1 MDLALAIAQGFH
13 NAPRLYGD
21 STVRTPTR
29 ISGIQS
35 GLRAA
40 GKEFIFGI
48 YDGVSGLFLQPYNG
62 AKQGGPLG
70 FVQGLGK
77 GFGGF
82 VLKDIAA
89 VIGPIGYT
97 LKGVHKELVKG
108 KKLTGFIRR
117 ARMIQGEDDLKE
129 LNDRDKKAV
138 GEKIEAAWNIVE
150 EIRREIKLT
159 REEGLEGKV
168 AVMIGK
174 RRFSKQG
181 AFESV
186 ESSRMAFLAWKNERA
201 THERGTLDA
210 RGVGSGGDGGG
221 GGPRKMWTSKEEDG
235 TPAEKK
241 KRWTKSVGSVK
252 GVPNELQ
259 SV

>member
-35 GLRAA
+35 GLLAA
-40 GKEFIFGI
+40 GKEFTFGI
-48 YDGVSGLFLQPYNG
+48 YDGVTGLFLQPYKG
-62 AKQGGPLG
+62 AKQGGPVG

-108 KKLTGFIRR
+108 KKLTAFIRR
-117 ARMIQGEDDLKE
+117 ARMKQGEDDLKA
-129 LNDRDKKAV
+129 LNEGEEKMV
-138 GEKIEAAWNIVE
+138 GEKIEAAWRIVE
-150 EIRREIKLT
+150 EILRELKLT

-168 AVMIGK
+168 AVLVG
-174 RRFSKQG
+174 RRRLSKQG

-186 ESSRMAFLAWKNERA
+186 ESTRKAFLEWKKERATNERA
-201 THERGTLDA
+201 
-210 RGVGSGGDGGG
+210 S
-221 GGPRKMWTSKEEDG
+221 
-235 TPAEKK
+235 
-241 KRWTKSVGSVK
+241 
-252 GVPNELQ
+252 
-259 SV
+259 

>member
-1 MDLALAIAQGFH
+1 MDLALAFAQGFH

-40 GKEFIFGI
+40 GKEFTFGI
-48 YDGVSGLFLQPYNG
+48 YDGVTGLFLHPYHG
-62 AKQGGPLG
+62 AKQGGRLG
-70 FVQGLGK
+70 LVQGLGK
-77 GFGGF
+77 GLGGF

-108 KKLTGFIRR
+108 KELTAFIQR
-117 ARMIQGEDDLKE
+117 ARMVQGEVDLKA
-129 LNDRDKKAV
+129 LNADEKKMV
-138 GEKIEAAWNIVE
+138 GAKIDAAWKIVE
-150 EIRREIKLT
+150 EIKREIKLT
-159 REEGLEGKV
+159 RDEGLEGKL

-174 RRFSKQG
+174 RQLSKQG

-186 ESSRMAFLAWKNERA
+186 ESTRKAFLEWKNDRA
-201 THERGTLDA
+201 LDVRG
-210 RGVGSGGDGGG
+210 RGRGGGDGAG
-221 GGPRKMWTSKEEDG
+221 REMWTSKTTDG
-235 TPAEKK
+235 TREKK
-241 KRWTKSVGSVK
+241 TDSGVEGGLHMGQRWF
-252 GVPNELQ
+252 
-259 SV
+259 

>member
-40 GKEFIFGI
+40 GKEFTFGI
-48 YDGVSGLFLQPYNG
+48 YDGVTGLFLQPYHG
-62 AKQGGPLG
+62 AKQAGTLG

-108 KKLTGFIRR
+108 KKLTAFIRR
-117 ARMIQGEDDLKE
+117 ARMIQGEDDLKV
-129 LNDRDKKAV
+129 LNEGEKKLIGA
-138 GEKIEAAWNIVE
+138 KIEAAWKIVE
-150 EIRREIKLT
+150 EIKREIKLT

-174 RRFSKQG
+174 QRLSKQG

-186 ESSRMAFLAWKNERA
+186 ESTRKAFLEWKNQRA
-201 THERGTLDA
+201 VNAG
-210 RGVGSGGDGGG
+210 GGGSGGDR
-221 GGPRKMWTSKEEDG
+221 RKMWRKSGGG
-235 TPAEKK
+235 TTEKRRRK
-241 KRWTKSVGSVK
+241 KSVGSVE
-252 GVPNELQ
+252 GVANGAG
-259 SV
+259 

>member
-40 GKEFIFGI
+40 GKEFTFGI

-89 VIGPIGYT
+89 VIGPIGFT

-129 LNDRDKKAV
+129 LNERDKKAI
-138 GEKIEAAWNIVE
+138 GEKIEAAWKIVE
-150 EIRREIKLT
+150 EIQREVKLT

-168 AVMIGK
+168 AVMMGK
-174 RRFSKQG
+174 QRLSKQG

-186 ESSRMAFLAWKNERA
+186 ESSRKALLAWKNER
-201 THERGTLDA
+201 ERGTSDA
-210 RGVGSGGDGGG
+210 RGVGGG
-221 GGPRKMWTSKEEDG
+221 GGPGKMRTSKKKDG
-235 TPAEKK
+235 TPAENKNNKK
-241 KRWTKSVGSVK
+241 KKTRWTKSAGSVK
-252 GVPNELQ
+252 AVPNELQ

>member
-40 GKEFIFGI
+40 GKEFTFGI

-77 GFGGF
+77 GVGGF

-89 VIGPIGYT
+89 VIGPIGFT

-108 KKLTGFIRR
+108 NRLTGFIRQ
-117 ARMIQGEDDLKE
+117 ARIIQGEDDLKE
-129 LNDRDKKAV
+129 LNEKDKRAV
-138 GEKIEAAWNIVE
+138 GEKIEAAWKIVE
-150 EIRREIKLT
+150 EIRREIRVT
-159 REEGLEGKV
+159 REQGLEGKV

-174 RRFSKQG
+174 QRLSKQG

-186 ESSRMAFLAWKNERA
+186 ESSRKAFLAWKKERAANERGRSNA
-201 THERGTLDA
+201 RGT
-210 RGVGSGGDGGG
+210 GGG
-221 GGPRKMWTSKEEDG
+221 GAGKMQAREKKEG
-235 TPAEKK
+235 TPAVKEKENRK
-241 KRWTKSVGSVK
+241 KRRWTKSAGSVK
-252 GVPNELQ
+252 AVPPP
-259 SV
+259 

>member
-21 STVRTPTR
+21 TTVRTPTR

-40 GKEFIFGI
+40 GKEFTFGI
-48 YDGVSGLFLQPYNG
+48 YDGVSGLFLQPYHG
-62 AKQGGPLG
+62 AKEGGPLG

-108 KKLTGFIRR
+108 KNLTTFIRR
-117 ARMIQGEDDLKE
+117 ARMTQGEDDLKA
-129 LNDRDKKAV
+129 LNEGEKKLV
-138 GEKIEAAWNIVE
+138 GGKIEAAGG
-150 EIRREIKLT
+150 RAGRQ
-159 REEGLEGKV
+159 
-168 AVMIGK
+168 IG
-174 RRFSKQG
+174 SHDGQAT
-181 AFESV
+181 AFE
-186 ESSRMAFLAWKNERA
+186 
-201 THERGTLDA
+201 A
-210 RGVGSGGDGGG
+210 RRV
-221 GGPRKMWTSKEEDG
+221 
-235 TPAEKK
+235 
-241 KRWTKSVGSVK
+241 
-252 GVPNELQ
+252 
-259 SV
+259 